1 MKKANAQNSR
11 PNKSQVLTEFLK
23 GLLAQ
28 GPVGVPEIED
38 MAEGGWTPGQK
49 AIDHA
54 LEAVSGG
61 EEDPWD
67 PIYSGRLCNRG
78 QMVLAFAGS
87 GRAHP
92 GICESPHLKAPLR
105 LPSSAVRGQSRKRAT
120 LSISDQG
127 HGCITV
133 EAMIFK

>member
-54 LEAVSGG
+54 LEAVSCG
-61 EEDPWD
+61 EEGPWH
-67 PIYSGRLCNRG
+67 PVYSGWLCNRR
-78 QMVLAFAGS
+78 QVVLAFAGRCDAPSQFS
-87 GRAHP
+87 GSKIDGTYPFCLDGGYRST
-92 GICESPHLKAPLR
+92 G
-105 LPSSAVRGQSRKRAT
+105 T
-120 LSISDQG
+120 
-127 HGCITV
+127 
-133 EAMIFK
+133 